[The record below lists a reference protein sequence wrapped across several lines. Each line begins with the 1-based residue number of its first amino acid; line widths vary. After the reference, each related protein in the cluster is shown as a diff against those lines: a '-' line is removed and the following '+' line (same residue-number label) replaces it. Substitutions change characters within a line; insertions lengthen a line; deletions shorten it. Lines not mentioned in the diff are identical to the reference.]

1 MQKKNVRT
9 IKRDCQLGNGLIYIL
24 LWVKILHCNALW
36 TLKLIN
42 VKQKYFR
49 ISRNY
54 SKIIPKLD
62 YKKIIKLQSYF
73 KKWKRA

>member
-49 ISRNY
+49 ISKN
-54 SKIIPKLD
+54 
-62 YKKIIKLQSYF
+62 YKK
-73 KKWKRA
+73 